1 MTDEQIVKA
10 LEWCDQ
16 FENNIV
22 FKGNGDKKCVKA
34 LHMMVII
41 KHALKEY
48 NRQKEEIERLRKEN
62 ERFADIGKM
71 YSEIRAE
78 AIKEFWDKAKQTR
91 EFRTCPYVYITDGDN
106 LVKEMNEPVK
116 LEHNSLCET
125 ETYMGE

>member
-1 MTDEQIVKA
+1 MTEEQI
-10 LEWCDQ
+10 
-16 FENNIV
+16 
-22 FKGNGDKKCVKA
+22 
-34 LHMMVII
+34 I
-41 KHALKEY
+41 KALKELL
-48 NRQKEEIERLRKEN
+48 EIMLHEGDLQRSSTISNTLDLLKHKDAEVERLQKEN

-106 LVKEMNEPVK
+106 LVKEMTEPVK